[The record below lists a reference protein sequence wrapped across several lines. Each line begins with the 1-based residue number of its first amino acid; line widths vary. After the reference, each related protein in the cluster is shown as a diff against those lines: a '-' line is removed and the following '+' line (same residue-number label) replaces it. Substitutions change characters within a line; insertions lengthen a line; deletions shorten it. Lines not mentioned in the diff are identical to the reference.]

1 MNTGGDS
8 IDMDLYVASPN
19 LMFGKTSTGFGNVK
33 GSSRV
38 STQLGARQGNNTGGA
53 QKNGDYQAQ
62 PNTVRTSN

>member
-38 STQLGARQGNNTGGA
+38 STQLGARQGNNSGG
-53 QKNGDYQAQ
+53 
-62 PNTVRTSN
+62 T